1 MDIQAMQNWK
11 MRHGEESLLL
21 SKLSSAIPIPPLSLR
36 LGTEFVGFFPLITL
50 SNVTQGACY

>member
-1 MDIQAMQNWK
+1 MQNWK
-11 MRHGEESLLL
+11 MRHGEESLFL

-36 LGTEFVGFFPLITL
+36 LGTEFVGFFPQITL